1 MSQPDDFA
9 TWQMQFAPERLRLL
23 DALGELTAGG
33 IIEGIQPIG
42 ATSVP
47 GMLAKPCVDIGLAVW
62 PFPLEARH
70 HATLNFLGYTLV
82 AGYEDAPEQRFRHAT
97 GDLQLFL
104 AEPGSDEWTNYL
116 LIRDYLRNTEGARQ
130 TFSQFK
136 QSYRAGAP
144 EYEQVKARLFS
155 EMLVAARAWWI
166 STQGFA
172 PVEAVAQE
180 LKEFERPWHISS
192 GWAVD
197 LFLGRVTR
205 VHHDVDIVIAYTDQL
220 ALQQYL
226 SQRGWKMV
234 TPFEGRL
241 EPWPPHMLLELPRHQ
256 VHAHR
261 DGAFIDC
268 LLSDLENGLWHYRR
282 DPAVVR
288 QLDRAVLHTTQ
299 GIPFLAP
306 ELVLLFKSKNTSNKQ
321 ERSQDQID
329 FDAGHTHLEAER
341 RAWLR
346 WALFA
351 TEPTHPWIEQL
362 R

>member
-1 MSQPDDFA
+1 MAKAFA
-9 TWQMQFAPERLRLL
+9 SERLRLL
-23 DALGELTAGG
+23 GALGELTAGG

-70 HATLNFLGYTLV
+70 HATLNSLGYTPV
-82 AGYEDAPEQRFRHAT
+82 ADYEGAPEQRFHHAT
-97 GDLQLFL
+97 GNFQLFL

-116 LIRDYLRNTEGARQ
+116 LIRDYLRNTESARQ
-130 TFSQFK
+130 IFSLSK
-136 QSYRAGAP
+136 QSHQADEP
-144 EYEQVKARLFS
+144 EYQQIKARLFS
-155 EMLVAARAWWI
+155 EMLAAARAWWI

-192 GWAVD
+192 GWAMD

-205 VHHDVDIVIAYTDQL
+205 VHHDVDIAIDRTDQA

-241 EPWPPHMLLELPRHQ
+241 EPWPPHMLLRAAPPSSPRPS
-256 VHAHR
+256 R
-261 DGAFIDC
+261 WSIYR
-268 LLSDLENGLWHYRR
+268 LSAQRSGK
-282 DPAVVR
+282 
-288 QLDRAVLHTTQ
+288 RAVALPARSRRGPPTRSS
-299 GIPFLAP
+299 GLAHGAGDSLSGARAR
-306 ELVLLFKSKNTSNKQ
+306 LV
-321 ERSQDQID
+321 I
-329 FDAGHTHLEAER
+329 
-341 RAWLR
+341 
-346 WALFA
+346 
-351 TEPTHPWIEQL
+351 
-362 R
+362 